1 MLVNTKYIEDK
12 RQVGDINSDSFIKT
26 ILELGEI
33 QEINSIFTELV
44 YNKEVK
50 AAEMPDYFKNFF
62 SQYSQMPDF
71 YDQTKIDL
79 AQDCFKRFGPSI
91 IIAYF
96 CKSLPECYACGKGSE
111 VLIQTKRL
119 TNHTRRRIAQTA
131 QFVIDVMS
139 PNGLSIDGRGVAT
152 SLKIRLIHSS
162 IRYYFIKSVKSN
174 RIQYDIPLNGVPI
187 NQIDLL
193 GTMLAFSVVVVQ
205 GLDGLGIKLTNEEK
219 ESILDLW
226 KCVGFLIGIETEL
239 MPKDYAEAETLWQ
252 IITTTQ
258 DNFKP
263 TSAGT
268 VLNND
273 LIELLDNLIP
283 FKFLDNIVLILMNKL
298 IDSRAKIALSLQSNK
313 DKNVNAFLSYLFLIG
328 FLNFESEG
336 PISRFF
342 TNYINLKL
350 LNSLKDYVSEGQDV
364 AILIPPGLQKDWDN
378 SNSILNIFNGKS

>member
-1 MLVNTKYIEDK
+1 MFINTNFIDDK

-26 ILELGEI
+26 ILESNEI
-33 QEINSIFTELV
+33 QEINTIFTDLV
-44 YNKEVK
+44 YNKEIK
-50 AAEMPDYFKNFF
+50 ADEMPKYFKDFF
-62 SQYSQMPDF
+62 VEYSSMPDF
-71 YDQTKIDL
+71 YDQSKIEL

-139 PNGLSIDGRGVAT
+139 PNGLTNEGRGLAT

-162 IRYYFIKSVKSN
+162 IRYYFVKSVESN
-174 RIQYDIPLNGVPI
+174 RIQYDIPQNGVPI

-205 GLDGLGIKLTNEEK
+205 GLEGLGIKLTNEEK
-219 ESILDLW
+219 EAILHLW

-239 MPKDYAEAETLWQ
+239 MPNDYAEAETLWK

-263 TSAGT
+263 TIAGT
-268 VLNND
+268 ILNND

-283 FKFLDNIVLILMNKL
+283 LKFLDNIVLLLMNKL
-298 IDSRAKIALSLQSNK
+298 IDNRAKEALSLQSNK
-313 DKNVNAFLSYLFLIG
+313 DKNIFALLSYLFTIG

-336 PISRFF
+336 PVSRFF
-342 TNYINLKL
+342 TNFINLRL
-350 LNSLKDYVSEGQDV
+350 MNELKNYVSEGEEV
-364 AILIPPGLQKDWDN
+364 AILIPPGLQKDWDS
-378 SNSILNIFNGKS
+378 SNSIFNVFKGKS